1 MHSLTG
7 TDGLTIIKLGGSLS
21 RTDSLINCLNAVDK
35 NFRGRAAVIVPGGGA
50 FADQVR
56 LAQQHWQFDD
66 HTAHHMA
73 LLAMQQM
80 ALMFKGLKPDFVI
93 ADTVAAIQAQLDRK
107 QVVIWSPDISE
118 LDNAGIEASWDI
130 TSDSL
135 AAWLAKTLSA
145 TELILIKS
153 AVIDTNLSLNQ
164 LAEQQIVDEAFCD
177 FVAQAAFK
185 TRIVNAQSWTE

>member
-1 MHSLTG
+1 MSDLAV
-7 TDGLTIIKLGGSLS
+7 TDDRVIIKLGGSLS
-21 RTDSLINCLNAVDK
+21 RSDTLVDCLNAVEK
-35 NFRGRAAVIVPGGGA
+35 NYQGRAVVIVPGGGA

-66 HTAHHMA
+66 NTAHHMA

-80 ALMFKGLKPDFVI
+80 ALMFKGLKPDFAV
-93 ADTVAAIQAQLDRK
+93 VHSVEAIQDQLNRRK
-107 QVVIWSPDISE
+107 TVIWSPDIIE
-118 LDNAGIEASWDI
+118 LNNAGIEASWDI

-135 AAWLAKTLSA
+135 AAWLAKTVSA

-153 AVIDTNLSLNQ
+153 AVIDANLSLQQ
-164 LAEQQIVDEAFCD
+164 LAEQDIVDKAFCD

-185 TRIVNAQSWTE
+185 IQIIDARSWSE